1 MNEKNLSAFAR
12 EFRGMLEDQ
21 GVHALEGRFDWTQRF
36 WDLGFEMDCGHSF
49 EQRYGLPLGDTRA
62 LIRGLDRIDDVQAL
76 GNAIFSQCRYITHWS
91 LSSEDEN
98 VDWLITALEHLEE
111 LAAGVSE

>member
-1 MNEKNLSAFAR
+1 MSEKNLGTFAR

-21 GVHALEGRFDWTQRF
+21 GVRALMRRFNWAQRF
-36 WDLGFEMDCGHSF
+36 WDLGLEMDCGRSF

-62 LIRGLDRIDDVQAL
+62 LIRELDRIDDVQAL

>member
-1 MNEKNLSAFAR
+1 MSEKNLSTFAR

-21 GVHALEGRFDWTQRF
+21 GVHALEGFFDWAQRF

>member
-1 MNEKNLSAFAR
+1 
-12 EFRGMLEDQ
+12 
-21 GVHALEGRFDWTQRF
+21 
-36 WDLGFEMDCGHSF
+36 MDCGHSF
-49 EQRYGLPLGDTRA
+49 EQRYGLSLGDTRA

-98 VDWLITALEHLEE
+98 ADWLITALERLEE

>member
-1 MNEKNLSAFAR
+1 MNEKNLGTFAR
-12 EFRGMLEDQ
+12 KFRGMLEDQ
-21 GVHALEGRFDWTQRF
+21 GVHALEGRFDWARRF

-91 LSSEDEN
+91 FSPEDEN

-111 LAAGVSE
+111 LAASVAE

>member
-1 MNEKNLSAFAR
+1 MNEKNLSTFAR

-21 GVHALEGRFDWTQRF
+21 GVHALMGRFNWAQRF
-36 WDLGFEMDCGHSF
+36 WNLGFEMDCGRSF

-62 LIRGLDRIDDVQAL
+62 LIRELDRIDDVRVL

-91 LSSEDEN
+91 FSPEDEN

-111 LAAGVSE
+111 LAASVAE